1 MIKYKKGIDNIVELT
16 LDMKGQ
22 NRNVINHNIA
32 QILIPI
38 LDQLDKELKSG
49 QLKGVV
55 ITSDK
60 KNFVEGGHLDYLY
73 NATKDD
79 AELIYQYAENLKVI
93 FRRLETIGV
102 PVVAAINGKAA
113 STGFELALACHHRIA
128 LNASHALIG
137 FPEVHLGF
145 IPGGGGIGR
154 LIWMIGMKKAF
165 PLFSEG
171 KLLQA
176 KEAFRLGLVDDLV
189 DNADEL
195 MLKAK
200 KWILA
205 NQGIKQ
211 AWDKKKGGYSA
222 YNVRTPATAAWIAKT
237 SAETVK
243 RYKRNFPAVTAIL
256 DIMVNGIAFDF
267 DTVSKMESR
276 HFAELVLSNT
286 AKNMMRTFWYDL
298 NAIKAGKSRPKGFGR
313 FRPRQIGVIG
323 AGEMGSAITAI
334 SAAAGIEVILKDVS
348 KTIAE
353 RGKTR
358 ATRILNTKVA
368 QHEITKAEAEKA
380 TQLIKA
386 TNSVEDFEE
395 CDLVIE
401 AVFENVAIKS
411 KVIREADNYMDE
423 FSMMASNT
431 SSLSI
436 SRLAKETSRPQ
447 NFIGLKFFHPAE
459 NEKLVEIICGVKTSD
474 ESIAR
479 AIDFVRRLRKI
490 PIVIQDRR
498 GFFTTRVMETY
509 AIEGIA
515 LLKDGCLPAVIE
527 QTAINHG
534 MRQGPLAMM
543 DEMSIAN
550 TLKFEELKLK
560 YIGDAYWYNDEL
572 KIMRQMV
579 NEHDRLGKKS
589 QKGFYDYNG
598 TDKRLWSELTT
609 NFHTEIK
616 PIPRQE
622 IIERL
627 LFVQALEAMRCL
639 DVGVID
645 NVEEVNIG
653 SVHGWGFA
661 AHKGGVLQYVNDYG
675 VKKFLERTKE
685 LCAKYGKRFEPPQ
698 ILIEKAK

>member
-22 NRNVINHNIA
+22 TRNVINHSIA
-32 QILIPI
+32 KTLVPI
-38 LDQLDKELKSG
+38 LDQLDEELKSG
-49 QLKGVV
+49 QLQGVI

-60 KNFVEGGHLDYLY
+60 QNFVEGGHLDYLY

-79 AELIYQYAENLKVI
+79 AELIYNYSEDLKHI
-93 FRRLETIGV
+93 FRRLETLDV
-102 PVVAAINGKAA
+102 PVVAAINGKSM

-128 LNASHALIG
+128 LNESHTLIG

-165 PLFSEG
+165 PIISEG
-171 KLLQA
+171 QLLQA
-176 KEAFRLGLVDDLV
+176 EEAFHLGLVDDLV
-189 DNADEL
+189 DDVDEL
-195 MLKAK
+195 IPKAR
-200 KWILA
+200 KWILTH
-205 NQGIKQ
+205 QGITQ
-211 AWDKKKGGYSA
+211 PWDKKKGGYSA
-222 YNVRTPATAAWIAKT
+222 YNVRTPATAEWIAKT
-237 SAETVK
+237 SAQTVK

-276 HFAELVLSNT
+276 RFAELVLSKT

-313 FRPRQIGVIG
+313 FRPRKIGVIG
-323 AGEMGSAITAI
+323 AGEMGSAIAAI
-334 SAAAGIEVILKDVS
+334 SAAAGIEVVLKDVS
-348 KTIAE
+348 KTVAE
-353 RGKTR
+353 RGKTK
-358 ATRILNTKVA
+358 ASRILEKKASEN
-368 QHEITKAEAEKA
+368 EITSAEAKKA
-380 TQLIKA
+380 IEYITA
-386 TNSVEDFEE
+386 TNSVKHFDE

-423 FSMMASNT
+423 FAMMASNT

-436 SRLAKETSRPQ
+436 SRLAKETTRPEH
-447 NFIGLKFFHPAE
+447 FIGLKFFHPAE
-459 NEKLVEIICGVKTSD
+459 HERLVEIICGVKTS
-474 ESIAR
+474 EETIAR
-479 AIDFVRRLRKI
+479 AIDFVRSLRKI

-498 GFFTTRVMETY
+498 GFFSTRVMEAY

-534 MRQGPLAMM
+534 MKKGPLAMM
-543 DEMSIAN
+543 DDMSIAN
-550 TLKFEELKLK
+550 TLKFEEQKLK
-560 YIGDAYWYNDEL
+560 YIGDSYWYNDEL
-572 KIMRQMV
+572 QILRQMV
-579 NEHDRLGKKS
+579 NDHDRLGKRS

-598 TDKRLWSELTT
+598 HDKQLWSELTT
-609 NFHTEIK
+609 HFHTEIK
-616 PIPRQE
+616 PMPKCE

-627 LFVQALEAMRCL
+627 MFVQALEAMRCL
-639 DVGVID
+639 DTGVVAS
-645 NVEEVNIG
+645 VEEVNIG
-653 SVHGWGFA
+653 SIHGWGFA

-675 VKKFLERTKE
+675 VNKFLERTKE
-685 LCAKYGKRFEPPQ
+685 LCAKYGKRFEPPN